1 MFDIICLS
9 ETYLEFKILPGD
21 DNLDIS
27 GYDLVRFDHPSN
39 SKPSVVWIYYKE
51 DIPLGVMN
59 INYLNECIKIS
70 ENSVVSLVSTDLPV

>member
-1 MFDIICLS
+1 MLLLKAYIVYMFDIICLS

-39 SKPSVVWIYYKE
+39 SKPSVV
-51 DIPLGVMN
+51 
-59 INYLNECIKIS
+59 
-70 ENSVVSLVSTDLPV
+70 